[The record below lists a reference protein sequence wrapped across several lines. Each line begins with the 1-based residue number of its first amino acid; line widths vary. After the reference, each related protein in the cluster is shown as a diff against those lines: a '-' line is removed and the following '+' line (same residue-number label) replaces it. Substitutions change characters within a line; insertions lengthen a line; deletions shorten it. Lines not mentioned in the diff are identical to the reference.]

1 MHAQIERSLIT
12 TYRKNIYARFIKAIK
27 EYKLIDENDYLLLI
41 LDGGKRSFLCAKLL
55 QELNNHS
62 SLSFNIDYVFFD
74 KGLEEKIK
82 EAGIEAIE
90 ITHPID
96 YSKYNKVVSGEC
108 YDDVIIKTLESI
120 LLEGRFATFLPKEMK
135 NNIIIRP
142 LYLIREIDI
151 NRWRN
156 YNVLSFNDDDINDNK
171 KTKELLKH
179 LRKEYNAQVEDNIF
193 IAANNVNL
201 DKLMGY
207 VKNGEF
213 IFYLENYDKR

>member
-12 TYRKNIYARFIKAIK
+12 TYRKNIYARFIEAIK

-62 SLSFNIDYVFFD
+62 SLSFNIDYIYFD

-82 EAGIEAIE
+82 EFGIEAKE

-156 YNVLSFNDDDINDNK
+156 YNALSFNDDDINDNK

-213 IFYLENYDKR
+213 IFYLENYDKK

>member
-12 TYRKNIYARFIKAIK
+12 TYRKNIYARFIEAIK

-74 KGLEEKIK
+74 KRLEEKIK
-82 EAGIEAIE
+82 EVGIEAKE

-156 YNVLSFNDDDINDNK
+156 YNALSFNDDDINDNK

-207 VKNGEF
+207 VKNGES
-213 IFYLENYDKR
+213 IFYLKNYDKR